1 MNNIDI
7 NDIRHRTNLTWD
19 ELDAM
24 FKCEYGTS
32 ESIGAGVRIMND
44 NQNMKLQAL
53 NELIHSEAYNKLPAE
68 LMHRKLLQTND
79 SNDDSMSDYMK
90 IMKMR

>member
-1 MNNIDI
+1 
-7 NDIRHRTNLTWD
+7 
-19 ELDAM
+19 
-24 FKCEYGTS
+24 
-32 ESIGAGVRIMND
+32 MND
-44 NQNMKLQAL
+44 NQKNKLQAL
-53 NELIHSEAYNKLPAE
+53 NELIHSEAYNNLPSE